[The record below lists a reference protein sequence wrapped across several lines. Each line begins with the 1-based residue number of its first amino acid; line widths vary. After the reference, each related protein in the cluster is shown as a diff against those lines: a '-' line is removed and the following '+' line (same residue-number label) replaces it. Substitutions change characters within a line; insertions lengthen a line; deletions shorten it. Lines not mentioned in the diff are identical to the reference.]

1 MNTTCS
7 EIVTFWGIDTEDV
20 ATVSLTPSF
29 HPHPQPGSPYDSIEI
44 FDGPRI
50 ASLSMGKFCAPSAV
64 VFFSSSDILTVVF
77 RSDYMTT
84 NTGFYAFFNAIPQ
97 DGRESGRKL
106 QEIIEN
112 NF

>member
-1 MNTTCS
+1 M
-7 EIVTFWGIDTEDV
+7 VWGADTDSLG
-20 ATVSLTPSF
+20 TVLLTPSS
-29 HPHPQPGSPYDSIEI
+29 HSPSLEDILGCPYDSIEI

-84 NTGFYAFFNAIPQ
+84 NTGFYAFFNAISQ
-97 DGRESGRKL
+97 DGSESGRKL
-106 QEIIEN
+106 RYLGDIIEN